1 MKLYF
6 QKDYRGITLIELM
19 IALVIG
25 AVLMTGLFTAFISQ
39 HRSYTVQDQ
48 ISTVQQSVR
57 AGMSLMVREIRMAG
71 FNPMLNPVT
80 GWSPTNPWFGI
91 LNAGPNDITISFD
104 NGVPGAEENGVL
116 DPGETIR
123 YFLADFDGDG
133 DNDLLRQEVD
143 ARNLLAQLVI
153 ENVVNQPLFTYE
165 ILADGRETV
174 IEGRPA
180 SVWDGVDSDGD
191 GFVDLADPDGD
202 MIDPNGDGDMI
213 SDPDNYPIGTLG
225 PNGGGDLNNDGL
237 VNDGDRQFFRD
248 AIRNVIINLEV
259 RTEFEDPNYPGGLN
273 IRGTAADG
281 TCRTRMLL
289 ARVRVRNLGLGLL
302 PGMGFVDSGD

>member
-1 MKLYF
+1 MKLFF

-71 FNPMLNPVT
+71 FNPKLSPVT
-80 GWSPTNPWFGI
+80 GWLPLPSPWFGI
-91 LNAGPNDITISFD
+91 LAAGPNAITISFD
-104 NGVPGAEENGVL
+104 LDEDGALG
-116 DPGETIR
+116 PGETIT
-123 YFLADFDGDG
+123 YSLADFDGDG

-165 ILADGRETV
+165 ILADGRETIV
-174 IEGRPA
+174 EGRPA

-213 SDPDNYPIGTLG
+213 SDPDNYPIGLFG
-225 PNGGGDLNNDGL
+225 PKGGGDLNNDG
-237 VNDGDRQFFRD
+237 VANNAADRQFFRD

-259 RTEFEDPNYPGGLN
+259 RTEMEDPNYPGGLN
-273 IRGTAADG
+273 INGTTADG
-281 TCRTRMLL
+281 TCRTRMLE

-302 PGMGFVDSGD
+302 PGMGFIP